1 MTEAGG
7 QSQVVEE
14 AEPDEVELVPQWFWF
29 SYVWPDW
36 IERGKFKLMNKKL
49 TVKPTKQKEYL
60 QKLLEAEMQV
70 SWIRMFKCMRAEGV
84 VLLEN

>member
-7 QSQVVEE
+7 QSCM
-14 AEPDEVELVPQWFWF
+14 ASGGGSLTKLNLSRTGFDFRMLT
-29 SYVWPDW
+29 WPDW

-70 SWIRMFKCMRAEGV
+70 RRNSNV
-84 VLLEN
+84 